1 MNEDVDVI
9 SYDENYLYKIKKN
22 YPINIIYSLEANSL
36 EIEKIMN
43 YFRKIKI
50 DVINELL
57 VFNLTIFLLTF
68 KEVKETFEKYDID
81 ELVAKINDDYLY
93 IEQIF

>member
-9 SYDENYLYKIKKN
+9 SYDENYLYKIKNN

-81 ELVAKINDDYLY
+81 ELVAKINDDYMY

>member
-1 MNEDVDVI
+1 MLNFLSDLKIDNDVI
-9 SYDENYLYKIKKN
+9 EDIKNN

-36 EIEKIMN
+36 EIEKIIN

-81 ELVAKINDDYLY
+81 ELVAKINDDYMY